1 MAYGFK
7 SGGRVKGSTS
17 KEITEI
23 REIFK
28 NILSDNLGQ
37 INDDLKA
44 IDDPGQRIRLILELS
59 KFVIPQLKSTEITQ
73 TQNEGIR
80 PIIIE
85 LGNGINP
92 ELKQIVNDN

>member
-37 INDDLKA
+37 INEDLKA
-44 IDDPGQRIRLILELS
+44 IEDPGQRIRLILELS
-59 KFVIPQLKSTEITQ
+59 KFVIPTLKSTEITEIQ
-73 TQNEGIR
+73 KAEIR
-80 PIIIE
+80 PIVIS

-92 ELKQIVNDN
+92 EIEQPNDN

>member
-7 SGGRVKGSTS
+7 SGGRIKGTTS

-28 NILSDNLGQ
+28 NILSDNLEQ
-37 INDDLKA
+37 INKDLKELE
-44 IDDPGQRIRLILELS
+44 PGLRIRLLLELS

-73 TQNEGIR
+73 TQSEGIR
-80 PIIIE
+80 PIVIS
-85 LGNGINP
+85 LGQGIDP
-92 ELKQIVNDN
+92 ELKKIVNDN

>member
-28 NILSDNLGQ
+28 NILSDNLEQ
-37 INDDLKA
+37 INEDLKA

-59 KFVIPQLKSTEITQ
+59 KFVIPTLKSTEITAV
-73 TQNEGIR
+73 EKAEIR
-80 PIIIE
+80 PIVIS
-85 LGNGINP
+85 LGNGIKP
-92 ELKQIVNDN
+92 EIEHYDN

>member
-28 NILSDNLGQ
+28 NILSDNLEQ
-37 INDDLKA
+37 INNDLRD
-44 IDDPGQRIRLILELS
+44 ISDPGQRIRLILELS
-59 KFVIPQLKSTEITQ
+59 KFVIPTLKSTEITAV
-73 TQNEGIR
+73 EKAEIR
-80 PIIIE
+80 PIVIS
-85 LGNGINP
+85 LGNGIKP
-92 ELKQIVNDN
+92 EIEHYDN